1 MQNRPLGQT
10 GMNVSVL
17 SIGSSALGG
26 VYHEY
31 DDREG
36 IAAIRTALDLG
47 INLIDTSPFYGLTRA
62 ETVLGKALAGV
73 PRDQYLLA
81 TKCGRYGH
89 KLEHF
94 DFSAERV
101 TRSVDESLAR
111 LGVDYLDIIQA
122 HDIEFGDM
130 NQVVN
135 ETIPALV
142 KLKETGKVRLVGITG
157 LPVRLLADVMARSA
171 PDAVNT
177 ILSYCHYELN
187 DTALLE
193 ILPRM
198 ESRGSVS
205 STPHRSAW
213 VYCRCAGPPK
223 WHPAPEQV
231 KQICQQAAVHC
242 QSRGTTI
249 VKLAMQFA
257 VMQERI
263 PTTLFSTC
271 HAQNVND
278 NVTWIDEP
286 IDRPLLQEVLD
297 ILRPI
302 HNVAWPQGR
311 PENN

>member
-1 MQNRPLGQT
+1 MQYRSLGQT

-26 VYHEY
+26 VYHDY

-47 INLIDTSPFYGLTRA
+47 INLIDSSPFYGLTRA
-62 ETVLGKALAGV
+62 ESVLGKALAGV
-73 PRDQYLLA
+73 PRDQYFLA

-89 KLEHF
+89 KQEHF

-122 HDIEFGDM
+122 HDIEFGDI
-130 NQVVN
+130 NQVVD

-142 KLKETGKVRLVGITG
+142 KIRETGKVRFVGITG
-157 LPVRLLADVMARSA
+157 LPVRLLADVVARS
-171 PDAVNT
+171 PVGAVNT

-187 DTALLE
+187 DTALLD
-193 ILPRM
+193 ILPEM
-198 ESRGSVS
+198 EKRGVAVINASPIGMGLLS
-205 STPHRSAW
+205 LR
-213 VYCRCAGPPK
+213 GPPK
-223 WHPAPEQV
+223 WHPAPEHV
-231 KQICQQAAVHC
+231 KQTCQQAAAHC
-242 QSRGTTI
+242 QSRGVSI

-257 VMQERI
+257 VLQRRI

-271 HAQNVND
+271 HAQNVKD
-278 NVTWIDEP
+278 NVAWIDEP
-286 IDRPLLQEVLD
+286 IDESLLQEVLG

-302 HNVAWPQGR
+302 HNVTWPQGR

>member
-1 MQNRPLGQT
+1 
-10 GMNVSVL
+10 MNVSVL

-26 VYHEY
+26 AYHDY
-31 DDREG
+31 DEAEG
-36 IAAIRTALDLG
+36 IHAIHTALDLG
-47 INLIDTSPFYGLTRA
+47 INLIDSSPFYGLTRA
-62 ETVLGKALAGV
+62 ETVLGKALASI
-73 PRDQYLLA
+73 PRGRYFLA

-94 DFSAERV
+94 DFSAARI

-122 HDIEFGDM
+122 HDIEFGDF

-142 KLKETGKVRLVGITG
+142 KIKEIGKARFVGITG
-157 LPVRLLADVMARSA
+157 LPVRLLADVVAKSGPGA
-171 PDAVNT
+171 IDT

-193 ILPRM
+193 ILPKM
-198 ESRGSVS
+198 DELGVGVMNASPIGMGLLSL
-205 STPHRSAW
+205 H
-213 VYCRCAGPPK
+213 GPPH
-223 WHPAPEQV
+223 WHPAPERV
-231 KQICQQAAVHC
+231 KRICHQAAVHC
-242 QSRGTTI
+242 QERGTSV

-257 VMQERI
+257 VRQERI

-271 HAQNVND
+271 HSQNVKD
-278 NVTWIDEP
+278 NVAWINEPLDEQ
-286 IDRPLLQEVLD
+286 LLTDVLA

-302 HNVAWPQGR
+302 HNVTWPQGR
-311 PENN
+311 LENN